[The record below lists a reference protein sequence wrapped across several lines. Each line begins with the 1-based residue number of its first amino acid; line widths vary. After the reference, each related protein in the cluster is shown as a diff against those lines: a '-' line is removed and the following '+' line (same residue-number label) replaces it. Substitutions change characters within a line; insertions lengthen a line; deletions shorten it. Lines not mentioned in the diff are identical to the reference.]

1 MEELDIRHFKLTNGE
16 SVVGL
21 VSVKNET
28 NYIIERP
35 VLIEKS
41 MIGTWSFTPW
51 FPFSETKSF
60 KIEKEHIVQN
70 VPVADTVKYNY
81 VQFALRMS
89 EAHIASPEDN
99 SDLERQLYDEYEDT
113 ESVPLEDTDYTI
125 H

>member
-1 MEELDIRHFKLTNGE
+1 MEDLDVRHFKLMNGE

-21 VSVKNET
+21 VSVNNES

-60 KIEKEHIVQN
+60 KIEKDHILQN
-70 VPVADTVKYNY
+70 VPVADSVKYNY

-89 EAHIASPEDN
+89 EAHITSPEDN

-113 ESVPLEDTDYTI
+113 ESDLPEDTDYTI